1 MSFSTPS
8 HLLLHAA
15 VSAAASLLATLLHLP
30 SLLLHGLHTYIHPD
44 SLGGGD
50 GDGVRA
56 AIRRPSDAPSSSSD
70 LRRRNRS
77 KGHRPDFDESGAQLF
92 RLRLADAHLRTR
104 LYFPEYRTSFLSAAV
119 ALPNLAL
126 CSLLPRD
133 PPASAAIPALA
144 ALVAAA
150 HLLLALAKLS
160 LERSSSR
167 RSEKELSVLSGFLG
181 FLAALLI
188 VFHLSPSVFDFD
200 LGKSDAAISKAAAA
214 ILAGCLS
221 GILFIPAARAA
232 RAFWLGTDQLRWN
245 LSVVSC
251 SAPVQILLYA
261 AVLSGAAV
269 PLLWVN
275 PVVVPAGEVQSLE
288 FKEYRIWAL
297 MASAF
302 SQLLVLRA
310 NLQMYLNE
318 AVLCWYQRLHASR
331 APDMDYGRAKVFLHN
346 HYLCLVALQFFAP
359 PVLALVLLGLSQL
372 RGNLFGGVLFLGSL
386 VDCSDLL
393 KEIALFIAWWIA
405 FIWAILTML
414 KLALYRSGFLIVS

>member
-8 HLLLHAA
+8 LVLLHAA
-15 VSAAASLLATLLHLP
+15 VSAAAFLLAALLHLP
-30 SLLLHGLHTYIHPD
+30 SLFLHGLHTYIHPD
-44 SLGGGD
+44 SLAGS
-50 GDGVRA
+50 DGVRA
-56 AIRRPSDAPSSSSD
+56 AIRRPGDAPSSSGD
-70 LRRRNRS
+70 VRRRNRS
-77 KGHRPDFDESGAQLF
+77 KDHRPDFDESGAQLF
-92 RLRLADAHLRTR
+92 RLRLADAQLRTR
-104 LYFPEYRTSFLSAAV
+104 LYFPEYRTAFLSATV
-119 ALPNLAL
+119 ALPNLAIR
-126 CSLLPRD
+126 CLLPSD
-133 PPASAAIPALA
+133 PAAAALVASAIPALA
-144 ALVAAA
+144 AAYI
-150 HLLLALAKLS
+150 LLALAKLS
-160 LERSSSR
+160 FERFASR

-181 FLAALLI
+181 FLVAFLI

-200 LGKSDAAISKAAAA
+200 VGGSDTAFSKAATAV
-214 ILAGCLS
+214 LAGCLA
-221 GILFIPAARAA
+221 GILFIPAARVA

-251 SAPVQILLYA
+251 GASVQILLHVG
-261 AVLSGAAV
+261 VLSGAVV

-275 PVVVPAGEVQSLE
+275 PVVVVPAGKIQSPT

-359 PVLALVLLGLSQL
+359 PVLVLVLLGLSQL

-386 VDCSDLL
+386 VDCSDLV

-405 FIWAILTML
+405 FVWAILTMSS
-414 KLALYRSGFLIVS
+414 LALHRCGFLIVS

>member
-1 MSFSTPS
+1 MSSSTPI

-30 SLLLHGLHTYIHPD
+30 SLFLHGLHTYIHPD

-50 GDGVRA
+50 GVHA
-56 AIRRPSDAPSSSSD
+56 AIRRPSDAPSPSSD

-77 KGHRPDFDESGAQLF
+77 KDHRPDFDESGAQLF
-92 RLRLADAHLRTR
+92 RLRLADAQLRTR
-104 LYFPEYRTSFLSAAV
+104 VYFPEYRTSFLSAAV

-126 CSLLPRD
+126 RSLLPPD
-133 PPASAAIPALA
+133 PAASAAIPALA

-150 HLLLALAKLS
+150 HLVLALAKLS
-160 LERSSSR
+160 LERSASR

-188 VFHLSPSVFDFD
+188 VFHLSSSVFDFN
-200 LGKSDAAISKAAAA
+200 LGASDAAFSKTAAA

-261 AVLSGAAV
+261 AVLSGAAA

-275 PVVVPAGEVQSLE
+275 PVVVVPASEVQSLK

-302 SQLLVLRA
+302 SQLLVLRT

-359 PVLALVLLGLSQL
+359 PVLVLVLLGLSQL
-372 RGNLFGGVLFLGSL
+372 RDLKNVEGRLGST
-386 VDCSDLL
+386 L
-393 KEIALFIAWWIA
+393 KNWQHVLGYYMIA
-405 FIWAILTML
+405 
-414 KLALYRSGFLIVS
+414 S

>member
-8 HLLLHAA
+8 HLVLHAA
-15 VSAAASLLATLLHLP
+15 VSVAAALLTALLHLP
-30 SLLLHGLHTYIHPD
+30 SLFLHGLHTYIQPD
-44 SLGGGD
+44 SVARGD
-50 GDGVRA
+50 GLRA
-56 AIRRPSDAPSSSSD
+56 TIRRPGDAPSSPGD

-77 KGHRPDFDESGAQLF
+77 KDHRPEFDESGAQLF
-92 RLRLADAHLRTR
+92 RLRLADAPLRTR
-104 LYFPEYRTSFLSAAV
+104 LYFPEYHTSFLSAAV
-119 ALPNLAL
+119 ALSNIAL
-126 CSLLPRD
+126 RRLLPPD
-133 PPASAAIPALA
+133 PATPATIPALA
-144 ALVAAA
+144 AIVAAA

-160 LERSSSR
+160 LERSASR
-167 RSEKELSVLSGFLG
+167 RSEKELSLLSGFLG
-181 FLAALLI
+181 CLAAFLI

-200 LGKSDAAISKAAAA
+200 LGGSDAAFSKAVAA
-214 ILAGCLS
+214 ILAGCLT

-261 AVLSGAAV
+261 AVLSGAAA

-275 PVVVPAGEVQSLE
+275 PVVVVPSGEVQSPE

-297 MASAF
+297 VASAF

-359 PVLALVLLGLSQL
+359 PVLVLVFLGLSQL

-386 VDCSDLL
+386 VDCSDLV
-393 KEIALFIAWWIA
+393 KEIALFISWWIA
-405 FIWAILTML
+405 FIWAILTMSN
-414 KLALYRSGFLIVS
+414 LALYRCGFLIVS